1 MSKKTFN
8 INNSIYSFDILV
20 QAKQYFEGFEITID
34 GNSVSITDDDPQ
46 FVFDEFMNCALSI
59 YSETI
64 AWA

>member
-8 INNSIYSFDILV
+8 INNSIYSLELLL
-20 QAKQYFEGFEITID
+20 QTQEYFEGYDITID
-34 GNSVSITDDDPQ
+34 RNTLSIDDENPQ

-59 YSETI
+59 YSEII